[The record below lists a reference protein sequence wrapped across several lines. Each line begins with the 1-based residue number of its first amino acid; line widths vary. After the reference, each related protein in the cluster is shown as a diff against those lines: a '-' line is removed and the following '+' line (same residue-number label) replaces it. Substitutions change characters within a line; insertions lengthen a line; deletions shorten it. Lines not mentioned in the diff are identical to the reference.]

1 MAFVLAMKFMMNCTV
16 TVTAEYLDVEDVV
29 NAIGNDFYVQSA
41 NQMVEFT
48 TASENSD
55 LVDQIIGEVHSSTVD
70 HYGVINRPLQICR
83 VSS

>member
-1 MAFVLAMKFMMNCTV
+1 MKV
-16 TVTAEYLDVEDVV
+16 PYDELYSDTAEYLDVEDVV

-41 NQMVEFT
+41 NQMVGFT

-55 LVDQIIGEVHSSTVD
+55 LVDQIIGEVHSSNVD
-70 HYGVINRPLQICR
+70 HYGVINRLLQICR